1 MGVFSMTAIG
11 GGNLAYRYAPGFVSG
26 GQLAWVSNTTASVG
40 ACSCRDSTDSV
51 NIDTA
56 AVTLNMATAG
66 LNGLDTGTFILS
78 KTYYVYTISNSLGTN
93 LGATP
98 SGVIASLSVSGPTLL
113 PVGYDSY
120 RRIGQVFSD
129 ASVHLLPFYQFGS
142 GNIRKY
148 QWDTVINALTAGAS
162 ATLVA
167 LDLSASVPIIDGLPV
182 LFKSTYTPATAA
194 NIFSV
199 IPGTSTA
206 TSVIGGSGVV
216 AAKAQVAEL
225 EVISKLVS
233 SLPKVKY
240 LVGNASDALTLDVAG
255 YTDII

>member
-1 MGVFSMTAIG
+1 MGVFSMTAVG
-11 GGNLAYRYAPGFVSG
+11 GGNLAYRYATGFVAG
-26 GQLAWVSNTTASVG
+26 GQLAWVSNTTASVA
-40 ACSCRDSTDSV
+40 ACSCRDSTDAA
-51 NIDTA
+51 NITTA
-56 AVTLNMATAG
+56 AVTLNMATSG
-66 LNGLDTGTFILS
+66 LNGLDTGTFAAS
-78 KTYYVYTISNSLGTN
+78 KTYYVYAIANSLGTN
-93 LGATP
+93 FGDTP
-98 SGVIASLSVSGPTLL
+98 AGVIASLSSSGPTLM
-113 PVGYDSY
+113 PVGYDVY

-129 ASVHLLPFYQFGS
+129 ASVHLLLFYQFGNS
-142 GNIRKY
+142 NIRKY
-148 QWDTVINALTAGAS
+148 QWDTVINALTGGAS

-167 LDLSASVPIIDGLPV
+167 LDLSGSVPVIDGLPV
-182 LFKSTYTPATAA
+182 LFKSAYTPATAG

-240 LVGNASDALTLDVAG
+240 LVGNGSDALTLDVAG